1 MWKDHLVSV
10 TPNSIR
16 DGKVYIHHMS
26 PSGGKYVLLGL
37 FAETRYRDL
46 KVDADHRKGDN
57 R

>member
-1 MWKDHLVSV
+1 MSV

-26 PSGGKYVLLGL
+26 PSGGKYVLLCL